1 MNRNLLSLALALM
14 LGAIGMHLKV
24 KDPLKRS
31 IPAISVLTGAVLAA
45 ALNGDDSEA

>member
-1 MNRNLLSLALALM
+1 MATLM